1 MTSADPS
8 HADRGHSFFSPSG
21 AHQWLACPGG
31 WQAHLLVEQA
41 PSPYAEEGTA
51 AHEAAEWFLRGKK
64 GTINLTAEMHDAV
77 TAYVDY
83 VTAVAHGA
91 DAVMIEHQVDFSH
104 LTPIPGQRGT
114 LDHVSLH
121 RGGYAILTDLKY
133 GAGVKVYAERNPQLM
148 IYALGILN
156 EYDAFYD
163 FTHFHLNIVQPRLDH
178 LDQWVVSRDDLL
190 GFAEYVRERAALVLQ
205 PDAPRVPGEKQCR
218 WCRVAATCPARL
230 AQLQETAVAVFEDD
244 AEPVALAPPED
255 LPVERLV
262 HVLRNQHVIKR
273 WFGQIEEHLT
283 RKVLAGEPV
292 PGMKVVEGNTHR
304 KWADEKK
311 LPLSWFKPKAM
322 TPTEVEAWLRED
334 GTHTKAEAQEIVA
347 EHTVKP
353 PGRPTLVFEHDKRPA
368 LEAGSVFDAIENE
381 GQDDGS

>member
-41 PSPYAEEGTA
+41 PSPYAEEGTR
-51 AHEAAEWFLRGKK
+51 AHELAEWLLRNDRNVV
-64 GTINLTAEMHDAV
+64 IDAPEDMLDAAMEYVNFATA
-77 TAYVDY
+77 
-83 VTAVAHGA
+83 GA
-91 DAVMIEHQVDFSH
+91 DGADTVLIEHRVDFSH
-104 LTPIPGQRGT
+104 LTPIPGQGGT
-114 LDHVSLH
+114 LDHAALIPY
-121 RGGYAILTDLKY
+121 GPAILTDFKY

-148 IYALGILN
+148 IYALAILN

-163 FTHFHLNIVQPRLDH
+163 FPHFHLRIAQPRLDH
-178 LDQWVVSRDDLL
+178 FDSWTVGRDELIEF
-190 GFAEYVRERAALVLQ
+190 GEYVRERAALVLQ

-262 HVLRNQHVIKR
+262 HVMRNRATVEQ
-273 WFGQIEEHLT
+273 WFGQIEAHLT
-283 RKVLAGEPV
+283 RKALAGEPV
-292 PGMKVVEGNTHR
+292 PGMKMVEGRTHR
-304 KWADEKK
+304 RWADEKT
-311 LPLSWFKPKAM
+311 LPISWFKPKAM

-368 LEAGSVFDAIENE
+368 LEAGSVFAIENE
-381 GQDDGS
+381 GQDDES